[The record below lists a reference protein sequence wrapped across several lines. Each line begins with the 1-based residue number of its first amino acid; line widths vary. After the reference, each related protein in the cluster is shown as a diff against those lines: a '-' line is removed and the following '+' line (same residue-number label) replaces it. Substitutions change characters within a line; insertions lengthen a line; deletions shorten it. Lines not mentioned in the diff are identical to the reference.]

1 MKRMAQIGFAVSLI
15 LIFSQCAKKET
26 ADTRLTPEEEKRV
39 VAFADSLANQLI
51 QTLVTEL
58 AKAMQEGG
66 PENAISVCNLKALP
80 LTADVA
86 RMHGESVDIKR
97 TTRKYRNP
105 KNAPDEREKAALTYF
120 EQKIQAG
127 ELPPYY
133 VQKFKNQGQPVYR
146 DYKPRKG
153 AQVWLNCHGD
163 AKTMSPAGQKKL
175 KALYPEDRATGYKEG
190 DFRGVIRIEIRKPL
204 ESE

>member
-1 MKRMAQIGFAVSLI
+1 MKINAIIEKERSMRWIFFSISI
-15 LIFSQCAKKET
+15 LALSVIFSQCAKKET
-26 ADTRLTPEEEKRV
+26 ADTRLMPEEETRV

-80 LTADVA
+80 LTAEVA
-86 RMHGESVDIKR
+86 RIHGESVDIKR

-105 KNAPDEREKAALTYF
+105 KNAPDEREKAALAYF
-120 EQKIQAG
+120 EQNIQAG

-133 VQKFKNQGQPVYR
+133 VQKFKNQGSR
-146 DYKPRKG
+146 
-153 AQVWLNCHGD
+153 C
-163 AKTMSPAGQKKL
+163 T
-175 KALYPEDRATGYKEG
+175 ATTS
-190 DFRGVIRIEIRKPL
+190 RSRWRRSV
-204 ESE
+204 